1 MRPEIWELVESY
13 VLAIHDEWVRVLI
26 VTTLLL
32 LQQRKGPALCT
43 FVNGMGVM

>member
-26 VTTLLL
+26 VTTLL
-32 LQQRKGPALCT
+32 QQRKGPALCT
-43 FVNGMGVM
+43 FVNGVGVM